1 MKFHFW
7 GFDSLTW
14 VISLSWLLFWL
25 FFPGLCHRILIVTLS
40 FSLSFLQPLSHSVQ
54 HLSGCHSIEKRTD
67 RVFFFFS
74 FFFFCLSGVECQQLW
89 WIYGLKNISLL
100 TCLCRDFSFFF
111 SWFTGD
117 LNSLDHGSYKTPVFF
132 WFFFLSIEYCP
143 WLSVSCFSL
152 FFSLFL
158 PTNDGI
164 FFLFR
169 VFFSSALPISFGH
182 HQKKT
187 IVFFFSLWHSNN
199 KYEKVKQMKWWKKKW
214 HRKYTRLFQYTNN
227 QWHSCRLLSL

>member
-74 FFFFCLSGVECQQLW
+74 FFFCLSGLECQQLW

-111 SWFTGD
+111 LIYRGFQLPRSWI
-117 LNSLDHGSYKTPVFF
+117 LQNSSFF
-132 WFFFLSIEYCP
+132 LIFFFVYRILS
-143 WLSVSCFSL
+143 LTKCFL
-152 FFSLFL
+152 FFF
-158 PTNDGI
+158 I
-164 FFLFR
+164 FFFIFTNKR
-169 VFFSSALPISFGH
+169 RDFFFVPCL
-182 HQKKT
+182 
-187 IVFFFSLWHSNN
+187 FFFSPAHLIRTPS
-199 KYEKVKQMKWWKKKW
+199 EKNDCIF
-214 HRKYTRLFQYTNN
+214 L
-227 QWHSCRLLSL
+227 